1 MNYVISLNNNIT
13 LKQLNYIDI
22 RKLEVSTLNVTQI
35 QKVLNKTEKKHDL
48 IFPASLFLKN

>member
-35 QKVLNKTEKKHDL
+35 QKVLNKTETKHDL

>member
-35 QKVLNKTEKKHDL
+35 QKVLNKTETKHDV